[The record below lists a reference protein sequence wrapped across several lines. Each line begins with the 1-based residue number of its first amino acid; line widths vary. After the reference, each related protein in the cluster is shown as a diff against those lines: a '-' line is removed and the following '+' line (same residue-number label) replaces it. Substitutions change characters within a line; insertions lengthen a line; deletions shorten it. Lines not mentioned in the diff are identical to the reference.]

1 MSSINTVH
9 GMACSKGV
17 CCYGMGLAC
26 TVNHVPNILVA
37 GSYYISN
44 NTGDWWGV
52 SPEQLKLIN
61 QFYLDSVKNKRLRE
75 CNGMLSILTSDG
87 LWRKVLCIPKSSQHI

>member
-1 MSSINTVH
+1 MPLDAITIGTNMRYEAWH
-9 GMACSKGV
+9 IM
-17 CCYGMGLAC
+17 LI
-26 TVNHVPNILVA
+26 PIIL
-37 GSYYISN
+37 YYISN

-75 CNGMLSILTSDG
+75 CNGTLSILTSDG
-87 LWRKVLCIPKSSQHI
+87 LWRKILCIPKSSQLEHK